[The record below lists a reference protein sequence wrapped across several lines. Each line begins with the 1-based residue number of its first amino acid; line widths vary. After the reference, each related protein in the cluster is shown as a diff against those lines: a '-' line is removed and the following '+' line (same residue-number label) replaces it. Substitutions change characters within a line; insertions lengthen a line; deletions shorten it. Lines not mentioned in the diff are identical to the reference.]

1 MGGSSVTFVSF
12 SLMNFLPERSSPGGK
27 RSRWAGLFL
36 GLLTLFATVHGAATK
51 FIAISATT
59 VPGYVRPVD
68 ANGKPRPE
76 SYVFTQGKY
85 FAGDNGDD
93 SLAHMNF
100 GDILKTLAPNLAKQA
115 YFPTKDVASADT
127 LIVVHWGTTM
137 TYVNP
142 QKQTM
147 LDHLNEATARSQDA
161 TGNGK
166 IDQEGMYQA
175 LSDQA
180 SALNS
185 TTSAIS
191 RNSALLG
198 YQPELLKEQRSI
210 LANDQTIQAE
220 LNEERYFVILMAYD
234 LQRMKK
240 DHKSH
245 VLWATRISV
254 RSPGNNFTE
263 AMPAL
268 VEAGATV
275 YGRQVDG
282 LVRLIERA
290 GEGRVTLDEMKVLGV
305 VEKPKPA
312 ESKK

>member
-1 MGGSSVTFVSF
+1 
-12 SLMNFLPERSSPGGK
+12 MNLLPEMSPPGGM
-27 RSRWAGLFL
+27 RSRSACLFL
-36 GLLTLFATVHGAATK
+36 GLLSLLVTVHGAATK

-59 VPGYVRPVD
+59 VPGYARPVD
-68 ANGKPRPE
+68 AEGKPRPE
-76 SYVFTQGKY
+76 RYVFTQGKY
-85 FAGDNGDD
+85 FAGDNGDA
-93 SLAHMNF
+93 SLVGTKFEA
-100 GDILKTLAPNLAKQA
+100 ILKTLAPYLTRQN
-115 YFPTKDVASADT
+115 YFPTKDVASADIV
-127 LIVVHWGTTM
+127 IVVHWGTTS

-142 QKQTM
+142 QQQLT
-147 LDHLNEATARSQDA
+147 LDHLNEAGDRNRDDA
-161 TGNGK
+161 GNGGK
-166 IDQEGMYQA
+166 IDQEAMYQA

-180 SALNS
+180 NALTS
-185 TTSAIS
+185 TATSIS

-198 YQPELLKEQRSI
+198 YQPELLQEQRNI

-268 VEAGATV
+268 VEAGAEV
-275 YGRQVDG
+275 YGRQMDG
-282 LVRLIERA
+282 LVRVKERT
-290 GEGRVTLDEMKVLGV
+290 GEGRVTLGEMKVLGV

-312 ESKK
+312 ETNK